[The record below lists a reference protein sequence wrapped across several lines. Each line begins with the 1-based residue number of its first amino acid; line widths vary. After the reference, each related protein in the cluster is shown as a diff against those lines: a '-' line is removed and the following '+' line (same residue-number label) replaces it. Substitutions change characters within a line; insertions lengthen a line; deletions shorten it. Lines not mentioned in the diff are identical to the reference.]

1 MTGQDHGDGM
11 ASDTETVSE
20 RDQPRAS
27 VRYGTP
33 IADQLRDNRF
43 DLLVIGAGINGAG
56 IARDAAMRGLRV
68 LLLDKGDI
76 ASGTTSWSSRLIHGG
91 LRYLEYGEVGLVR
104 ESLHERETLL
114 HMAAHLVRPLPLL
127 IPIYESDRRGKGLV
141 RLGMIGYDVLSTGKS
156 LDRHRM
162 LSAKAAIGRAPGL
175 AREGLTGAALYY
187 DGQVEYA
194 ERLAVE
200 NAVDAVD
207 HGATVLTYCKVDE
220 LLMEGRTVTGAIF
233 TDLLGDG
240 QHRVSAAITVN
251 VTGPW
256 VDATLG
262 RETTPETPNAVGT
275 TGPIDDDISADVSP
289 RLDTSPV
296 VRPDDVG
303 NITVASAAPGDAT
316 ASADQPS
323 NDGHTAVANP
333 TAEPTPNVHAAADSG
348 TVADT
353 EPDKESVAAAGGRF
367 LSGFLAQFRSGGL
380 GKGRL
385 IGGTKGS
392 HIIVAPFDGAPQD
405 ALYVEAH
412 SDGRPFFIIP
422 WNDLFLIGTTDVRY
436 EGDLD
441 RVVASDE
448 EIAYLIAETNRVL
461 PSAALTT
468 DRVLYT
474 YSGVRPLPYQVD
486 GTEGGVTRRH
496 LVLDH
501 APDANGLIS
510 IVGGKLTTFRELAEQ
525 TVDMVY
531 AKLDRPTATCRTT
544 KAPLPGSQLEGAA
557 ISRDDLPGFAVSF
570 ARLFPDLSDDT
581 IDHLIRTYGT
591 QAIAIAALA
600 EAEPNLSDV
609 IDDTTGAIAAEIV
622 YAVQRE
628 GAQRLTDI
636 LLRRTMLGYG
646 PRSGVGVDERAAT
659 IAGEALGWD
668 ADRQAAEIADYR
680 DFISRYRPRTLE
692 LASPV
697 EVLQT

>member
-1 MTGQDHGDGM
+1 MTGQDHDADA
-11 ASDTETVSE
+11 ASET
-20 RDQPRAS
+20 AS
-27 VRYGTP
+27 SDDIGGAEASTRYGTP
-33 IADQLRDNRF
+33 IAEQLTDNRF

-114 HMAAHLVRPLPLL
+114 HMAAHLVRPLPLM

-162 LSAKAAIGRAPGL
+162 LSPSAAIGRAPGL
-175 AREGLTGAALYY
+175 AREGLTGAAVYY

-207 HGATVLTYCKVDE
+207 HGATVLTYCRVNE
-220 LLMEGRTVTGAIF
+220 LLMDGRTVTGAVF
-233 TDLLGDG
+233 TDLLGGG
-240 QHRVSAAITVN
+240 QHRVTASVTVN

-262 RETTPETPNAVGT
+262 RETAPETPRPDSTTIPGKDDVCPGDGIDQGISPLASFDDAGNDLLVDTAVDQPASGQ
-275 TGPIDDDISADVSP
+275 AD
-289 RLDTSPV
+289 PV
-296 VRPDDVG
+296 V
-303 NITVASAAPGDAT
+303 VA
-316 ASADQPS
+316 
-323 NDGHTAVANP
+323 ANP
-333 TAEPTPNVHAAADSG
+333 AAESMAVEQAPATSG
-348 TVADT
+348 TIADT
-353 EPDKESVAAAGGRF
+353 EPDKESVVAAGQRF
-367 LSGFLAQFRSGGL
+367 LSGFLAQFRSGVL

-441 RVVASDE
+441 RVVASEE
-448 EIAYLIAETNRVL
+448 EIDYLIAETNRVL
-461 PSAALTT
+461 PSAALTS

-474 YSGVRPLPYQVD
+474 YSGVRPLPYQGD
-486 GTEGGVTRRH
+486 ATEGAITRRH

-531 AKLDRPTATCRTT
+531 AKLDRPTATCRTA
-544 KAPLPGSQLEGAA
+544 KEPLPGSQLEGSA

-570 ARLFPDLSDDT
+570 ARLFPDLSGDT
-581 IDHLIRTYGT
+581 VAHLIRTYGT
-591 QAIAIAALA
+591 QAVAIAAMA
-600 EAEPNLSDV
+600 DAEPALADV
-609 IDDTTGAIAAEIV
+609 IDDVHGAIGAEVV

-646 PRSGVGVDERAAT
+646 PDSGIGVDERAAA
-659 IAGEALGWD
+659 IAGAVLDWD
-668 ADRQAAEIADYR
+668 TDRQRAEVADYR
-680 DFISRYRPRTLE
+680 DFISRYRPRALE
-692 LASPV
+692 AAGVGILSA
-697 EVLQT
+697 

>member
-1 MTGQDHGDGM
+1 MTGQNHD
-11 ASDTETVSE
+11 E
-20 RDQPRAS
+20 RTAIGPESPVAEGQRQS
-27 VRYGTP
+27 SLRYGTP
-33 IADQLRDNRF
+33 IAEQLTDDRF

-114 HMAAHLVRPLPLL
+114 HMAAHLVRPLPLM

-162 LSAKAAIGRAPGL
+162 LSPDAAIGRAPGL
-175 AREGLTGAALYY
+175 ARDGLTGAALYY

-207 HGATVLTYCKVDE
+207 HGATVLTYCRVDE
-220 LLMEGRTVTGAIF
+220 LLMEGRAVTGAVF
-233 TDLLGDG
+233 TDLLGGG
-240 QHRVSAAITVN
+240 QHRVTASVTVN

-262 RETTPETPNAVGT
+262 RETAPETPRAAAKTAPSGGASPDEERVGQ
-275 TGPIDDDISADVSP
+275 GVSPLAGVDDAGNDLLVSTDADVANPAAES
-289 RLDTSPV
+289 TPV
-296 VRPDDVG
+296 PG
-303 NITVASAAPGDAT
+303 ASASAA
-316 ASADQPS
+316 
-323 NDGHTAVANP
+323 
-333 TAEPTPNVHAAADSG
+333 SG
-348 TVADT
+348 TIADT
-353 EPDKESVAAAGGRF
+353 EPDKESVVAAGQRF

-468 DRVLYT
+468 DRVRYT

-486 GTEGGVTRRH
+486 GSEGAVTRRH

-531 AKLDRPTATCRTT
+531 AKLDRPTATCRTA
-544 KAPLPGSQLEGAA
+544 KEPLPGSRIEGAA
-557 ISRDDLPGFAVSF
+557 ISRDDLPGFAASF
-570 ARLFPDLSDDT
+570 ARLFPDLPDAT
-581 IDHLIRTYGT
+581 VAHLIRTYGT
-591 QAIAIAALA
+591 QATAIAALA
-600 EAEPNLSDV
+600 QAEPGLADV
-609 IDDTTGAIAAEIV
+609 IDEGQGAIGAEVV

-646 PRSGVGVDERAAT
+646 PDSAIGVDERAAA
-659 IAGEALGWD
+659 IAGAALGWD
-668 ADRQAAEIADYR
+668 AARQADEVADYR
-680 DFISRYRPRTLE
+680 EFISRYRPRALE
-692 LASPV
+692 AASAG
-697 EVLQT
+697 VLRV

>member
-1 MTGQDHGDGM
+1 MTPQNQDSGSTRPPG
-11 ASDTETVSE
+11 
-20 RDQPRAS
+20 RS
-27 VRYGTP
+27 VAPATSLRYGP
-33 IADQLRDNRF
+33 PVGEQLADDRF

-114 HMAAHLVRPLPLL
+114 HIAAHLVRPLPLM

-156 LDRHRM
+156 LERHRM
-162 LSAKAAIGRAPGL
+162 LSPEAALGRASGL
-175 AREGLTGAALYY
+175 ETDGLTGAALYY

-207 HGATVLTYCKVDE
+207 HGATVLTYCRVDE
-220 LLMEGRTVTGAIF
+220 LTMDGNRVTGAVF
-233 TDLLGDG
+233 TDLLASTR
-240 QHRVSAAITVN
+240 HRVQASVTVN

-262 RETTPETPNAVGT
+262 HETTPE
-275 TGPIDDDISADVSP
+275 I
-289 RLDTSPV
+289 PV
-296 VRPDDVG
+296 
-303 NITVASAAPGDAT
+303 SAAARSDAPSGNGAAAT
-316 ASADQPS
+316 A
-323 NDGHTAVANP
+323 ANP
-333 TAEPTPNVHAAADSG
+333 AAERDDASGQPASG
-348 TVADT
+348 TGTGADT
-353 EPDKESVAAAGGRF
+353 EPERESVVAAGQRF
-367 LSGFLAQFRSGGL
+367 LRGFLAQFRSGGI
-380 GKGRL
+380 GGERL

-441 RVVASDE
+441 RVVASDA

-461 PSAALTT
+461 PSAALTGGS
-468 DRVLYT
+468 VLYT
-474 YSGVRPLPYQVD
+474 YSGIRPLPYQ
-486 GTEGGVTRRH
+486 GGGAAGAITRRH

-501 APDANGLIS
+501 EPDAHGLIS

-525 TVDMVY
+525 TVDLVY
-531 AKLDRPTATCRTT
+531 AKLDRPNEPCRT
-544 KAPLPGSQLEGAA
+544 AREPLPGSRLQGTA
-557 ISRDDLPGFAVSF
+557 ITRDDLPGFAESF
-570 ARLFPDLSDDT
+570 GRLFPELADRT
-581 IDHLIRTYGT
+581 VAHLIRTYGT
-591 QAIAIAALA
+591 QAVAIATLAREDSALVT
-600 EAEPNLSDV
+600 V
-609 IDDTTGAIAAEIV
+609 IDDDHGAIAAEIV

-646 PRSGVGVDERAAT
+646 PANAIGTDERAARV
-659 IAGEALGWD
+659 AGATLGWD
-668 ADRQAAEIADYR
+668 ADRRAAEVAGYR
-680 DFISRYRPRTLE
+680 DFISRYRPRELE
-692 LASPV
+692 RKAAPAIPAS
-697 EVLQT
+697 

>member
-1 MTGQDHGDGM
+1 M
-11 ASDTETVSE
+11 SE
-20 RDQPRAS
+20 PDRDQDLTSAVGSHEAS
-27 VRYGTP
+27 KPATGSLRFGSPLVE
-33 IADQLRDNRF
+33 QLGDSRF

-56 IARDAAMRGLRV
+56 IARDAAMRGLNV

-114 HMAAHLVRPLPLL
+114 HMAAHLVRPLPLM
-127 IPIYESDRRGKGLV
+127 IPIYGSDRRGKGLV
-141 RLGMIGYDVLSTGKS
+141 RLGMIGYEVLSAGKS
-156 LDRHRM
+156 LDHYRM
-162 LSAKAAIGRAPGL
+162 LSPEAAIGRAPGL
-175 AREGLTGAALYY
+175 ATDGLTGAALYY

-207 HGATVLTYCKVDE
+207 HGATVLTYCRVDE
-220 LLMEGRTVTGAIF
+220 LTMDGRTVTGAVF
-233 TDLLGDG
+233 TDLLGGG
-240 QHRVSAAITVN
+240 QYRVTAKMTVN

-262 RETTPETPNAVGT
+262 HETVPEQPVAESTRQDRSLSGNNAE
-275 TGPIDDDISADVSP
+275 
-289 RLDTSPV
+289 R
-296 VRPDDVG
+296 
-303 NITVASAAPGDAT
+303 AT
-316 ASADQPS
+316 ANPAPQHNTMAHDEESSAHDS
-323 NDGHTAVANP
+323 LG
-333 TAEPTPNVHAAADSG
+333 SG
-348 TVADT
+348 TITDT
-353 EPDKESVAAAGGRF
+353 EPDRESVVAAGRRF
-367 LSGFLAQFRSGGL
+367 LSGFLAQFRSGRI

-448 EIAYLIAETNRVL
+448 EIAYLIGETNRVL
-461 PSAALTT
+461 PTAALTV

-474 YSGVRPLPYQVD
+474 YSGIRPLPWQGV
-486 GTEGGVTRRH
+486 GTEGAITRRH

-525 TVDMVY
+525 TVDLVY
-531 AKLDRPTATCRTT
+531 AKLDRPNAPCRTA
-544 KAPLPGSQLEGAA
+544 KEPLPGSQLEGAA
-557 ISRDDLPGFAVSF
+557 IGRDDLPGFAVSF
-570 ARLFPDLSDDT
+570 ARLFPDLSSET
-581 IDHLIRTYGT
+581 VAHLIRTYGT
-591 QAIAIAALA
+591 QAVAIATLA
-600 EAEPNLSDV
+600 QADPGLSEI
-609 IDDTTGAIAAEIV
+609 IDDEHGAIGAEVV

-646 PRSGVGVDERAAT
+646 PDSGIGTDERAAAV
-659 IAGEALGWD
+659 AGETLGWD
-668 ADRQAAEIADYR
+668 ADRQAAEVAVYR
-680 DFISRYRPRTLE
+680 SFISRYRPHALKAVVGT
-692 LASPV
+692 
-697 EVLQT
+697 TGH

>member
-1 MTGQDHGDGM
+1 MSGEARD
-11 ASDTETVSE
+11 
-20 RDQPRAS
+20 RDQISAAESPEVESPATLRL
-27 VRYGTP
+27 RYGTP
-33 IADQLRDNRF
+33 VAEQLGDSRF

-56 IARDAAMRGLRV
+56 IGRDAAMRGLTV

-114 HMAAHLVRPLPLL
+114 HMAAHLVRPLPLM

-141 RLGMIGYDVLSTGKS
+141 RLGMIGYEVLSAGKS
-156 LDRHRM
+156 LDRYRM
-162 LSAKAAIGRAPGL
+162 LSPAAAIGRAPGL
-175 AREGLTGAALYY
+175 APDGLTGAALYY

-200 NAVDAVD
+200 NVVDAVD
-207 HGATVLTYCKVDE
+207 HGATVLTYCRVDE
-220 LLMEGRTVTGAIF
+220 LVMDGRTVTGAVF
-233 TDLLGDG
+233 TDLLGGG
-240 QHRVSAAITVN
+240 QHRVSALVTVN

-262 RETTPETPNAVGT
+262 HESVPETPMADSTSQDRALAGDDAGT
-275 TGPIDDDISADVSP
+275 AIANPAAEHD
-289 RLDTSPV
+289 
-296 VRPDDVG
+296 
-303 NITVASAAPGDAT
+303 NVARDEASDAT
-316 ASADQPS
+316 DPS
-323 NDGHTAVANP
+323 
-333 TAEPTPNVHAAADSG
+333 ESG
-348 TVADT
+348 TIADT
-353 EPDKESVAAAGGRF
+353 EPDRESVVAAGRRF
-367 LSGFLAQFRSGGL
+367 LGGFLAQFRSSRL
-380 GKGRL
+380 GTGRL

-392 HIIVAPFDGAPQD
+392 HIIVAPFDGAPRD

-461 PSAALTT
+461 PSAALTV

-474 YSGVRPLPYQVD
+474 YSGIRPLPWQGD
-486 GTEGGVTRRH
+486 GTEGAITRRH
-496 LVLDH
+496 LILDH

-531 AKLDRPTATCRTT
+531 ARLDRPNAPCRT
-544 KAPLPGSQLEGAA
+544 AREPLPGSQLEGAA
-557 ISRDDLPGFAVSF
+557 IGRDDLPGFAVSF
-570 ARLFPDLSDDT
+570 ASLFPELRDDT
-581 IDHLIRTYGT
+581 VAHLIRTYGT
-591 QAIAIAALA
+591 QAVAIATLARAEPALA
-600 EAEPNLSDV
+600 EI
-609 IDDTTGAIAAEIV
+609 IDEEHGAIGAEVV
-622 YAVQRE
+622 YGVQRE
-628 GAQRLTDI
+628 GAQRLTDV

-646 PRSGVGVDERAAT
+646 PESGIGTDERAAAV
-659 IAGEALGWD
+659 AGETLGWD
-668 ADRQAAEIADYR
+668 ADRQAAEVADYR
-680 DFISRYRPRTLE
+680 SFISRYRPHALKAVVGT
-692 LASPV
+692 
-697 EVLQT
+697 TGH

>member
-1 MTGQDHGDGM
+1 MSGQDRQQHLTAATGSHEPGKP
-11 ASDTETVSE
+11 ATGSL
-20 RDQPRAS
+20 
-27 VRYGTP
+27 RYGAP
-33 IADQLRDNRF
+33 VDEQLSDGRF

-114 HMAAHLVRPLPLL
+114 HMAAHLVRPLPLM

-162 LSAKAAIGRAPGL
+162 LSPDAAIGRAPGL
-175 AREGLTGAALYY
+175 ATEGLTGAAIYY

-207 HGATVLTYCKVDE
+207 HGATVLTYCRVEE
-220 LLMEGRTVTGAIF
+220 LVMDGRTVTGAVF
-233 TDLLGDG
+233 ADLLGGG
-240 QHRVSAAITVN
+240 QHRVTATVTVN

-262 RETTPETPNAVGT
+262 HETAPERPVADSTRQDWTPVG
-275 TGPIDDDISADVSP
+275 DDA
-289 RLDTSPV
+289 
-296 VRPDDVG
+296 G
-303 NITVASAAPGDAT
+303 KASANPAAERDDMAEDVAPDT
-316 ASADQPS
+316 TDRP
-323 NDGHTAVANP
+323 
-333 TAEPTPNVHAAADSG
+333 ESG
-348 TVADT
+348 TIAET
-353 EPDKESVAAAGGRF
+353 EPDRESVVAAGQRF
-367 LSGFLAQFRSGGL
+367 LGGFLAQFRSGGL

-461 PSAALTT
+461 PTASLTV

-474 YSGVRPLPYQVD
+474 YSGIRPLPWQGG
-486 GTEGGVTRRH
+486 GTEGAITRRH

-501 APDANGLIS
+501 APDADGLIS

-531 AKLDRPTATCRTT
+531 AKLDRPNDPCRTA
-544 KAPLPGSQLEGAA
+544 KEPLPGSQLEGAA
-557 ISRDDLPGFAVSF
+557 IGRDDLPGFAVSF
-570 ARLFPDLSDDT
+570 ARQFPSLSNET
-581 IDHLIRTYGT
+581 VAHLIRTYGT
-591 QAIAIAALA
+591 QAVAIATLAQVDPALA
-600 EAEPNLSDV
+600 GI
-609 IDDTTGAIAAEIV
+609 IDEGHGAIGAEVV

-628 GAQRLTDI
+628 GAQRLTDV

-646 PRSGVGVDERAAT
+646 PESAIGVDERAAA
-659 IAGEALGWD
+659 IAGAALGWD
-668 ADRQAAEIADYR
+668 ADRQTAEVADYR
-680 DFISRYRPRTLE
+680 SYVSRYRSRALE
-692 LASPV
+692 SGAATRS
-697 EVLQT
+697 